1 LESKNLSSE
10 VLFDAFPKQIEFIEN
25 CLSGDYRFIGYFG
38 SIRGGKTFAL
48 LGLFI
53 MLAKM
58 FPNSRWVVCRKDLER
73 IKTTVFPTFY
83 SIVPES
89 FTESM
94 PTSHNQWTWKAT
106 NGSIIKF
113 FAENIDK
120 DPELKRF
127 RGLEYDGIGF
137 EEMDIAKKT
146 FYKGF
151 ERAGTWRMKWRK
163 EQIKKGLQVPPSIVC
178 GTSNP
183 QSGWVK
189 SEIYEPFING
199 KINPQWNVTI
209 SKIYDNPHVTQEYIQ
224 GLKDTLT
231 FIDFLKFVEG
241 DWSVNEND
249 KPFIH
254 AFNSDIHVLKEN
266 VDYFKGEPILISF
279 DFNINP
285 TTAVL
290 MQKIPGKGV
299 FILDCIQV
307 KGGTEVLCEE
317 LEWTI
322 YHPSGIEVTGDYSGN
337 SGSTTAGLLPGGVY
351 NTDFEIIKK
360 VLRLGTFQL
369 INTMRVN
376 PKHEHS
382 RRVCNYL
389 LEKCP
394 VYFNPKAKA
403 LIYDIQIG
411 QATDQGKLRKDRDQF
426 KMDAMD
432 AWRYGVNAMFPNGL
446 QDIVKFVENLL

>member
-1 LESKNLSSE
+1 MLSSKQQLALHYIENDKDKTEILYGGGAGSGKSFFGCFWQISRRLAYPGTRGLIGRSSLKALKTTTLRTFRE
-10 VLFDAFPKQIEFIEN
+10 VWTENYASNSYGITIKENNQENIIYFSNGSEIILKDLFQYPSDPDFISLGSMEITDAFIDEASEIKKKARDIVQSRIRYKLINNKPVLLMSCNPGPGFLKEEYVLSESGKEVTPKDYQIFIKALLHDNPNPEFI
-25 CLSGDYRFIGYFG
+25 
-38 SIRGGKTFAL
+38 KTYERQLMNMPLYDRLRL
-48 LGLFI
+48 L
-53 MLAKM
+53 
-58 FPNSRWVVCRKDLER
+58 N
-73 IKTTVFPTFY
+73 
-83 SIVPES
+83 
-89 FTESM
+89 
-94 PTSHNQWTWKAT
+94 
-106 NGSIIKF
+106 
-113 FAENIDK
+113 
-120 DPELKRF
+120 
-127 RGLEYDGIGF
+127 
-137 EEMDIAKKT
+137 
-146 FYKGF
+146 
-151 ERAGTWRMKWRK
+151 
-163 EQIKKGLQVPPSIVC
+163 
-178 GTSNP
+178 
-183 QSGWVK
+183 
-189 SEIYEPFING
+189 
-199 KINPQWNVTI
+199 
-209 SKIYDNPHVTQEYIQ
+209 
-224 GLKDTLT
+224 
-231 FIDFLKFVEG
+231 G
-241 DWSVNEND
+241 DWSINEND

-290 MQKIPGKGV
+290 MQKIPGKGI